1 MFSLMGKKWGK
12 FKLQGKNTWNFFW
25 NDDSIWSWL
34 ANIVVAFLLIRFIV
48 YPVLGLLLGTSY
60 PIVAVISESMD
71 HGTSNDIICG
81 QHLVDFPESY
91 DSYWTVCGQWYESN
105 GITKEEFRKFPF
117 KNGFRKGDVVLLW
130 RANEENLDIG
140 DVLIFQGNKVQ
151 PIIHRVVNTW
161 EDNDGRYY
169 QTKGDHN
176 NGVITGVYGEEKIGL
191 ERVLGK
197 GLIRI
202 PYLGWLKILFVDAVK
217 PLGINIQR

>member
-1 MFSLMGKKWGK
+1 MFSLMGEKWGK
-12 FKLQGKNTWNFFW
+12 VKLQGKNTWNFFW

-34 ANIVVAFLLIRFIV
+34 ANIVVAFLVIRFIV

-71 HGTSNDIICG
+71 HGTSDGLICG

-91 DSYWTVCGQWYESN
+91 DHYWDVCGQWYESN

-130 RANEENLDIG
+130 RANEENLDVG
-140 DVLIFQGNKVQ
+140 DILIFQGNKVQ
-151 PIIHRVVNTW
+151 PIIHRVVNSW
-161 EDNDGRYY
+161 EEDGLVYY

-176 NGVITGVYGEEKIGL
+176 NGIITGAYGEEKIGM